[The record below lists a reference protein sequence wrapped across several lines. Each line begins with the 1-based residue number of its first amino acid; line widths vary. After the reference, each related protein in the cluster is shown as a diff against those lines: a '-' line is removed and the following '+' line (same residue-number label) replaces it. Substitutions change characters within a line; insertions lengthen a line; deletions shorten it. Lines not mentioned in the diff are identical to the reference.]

1 MEFLWGLIV
10 VIGAYIMGSFPTG
23 YLVVKILKGQDI
35 RQVGSGSTG
44 ATNVK
49 RVLGKWGFFGVLTVD
64 AIKGL
69 AAVLL
74 AQYLQTKLNIYPELN
89 LLPIFASIAVML
101 GHSKSI
107 FLGFTGGKSVATTG
121 GTIIGLNWLVA
132 IVAFIIWSSISYFSR
147 YISLGSIIGV
157 ASLPILMY
165 IFHAPISYVIYCA
178 IAAIYV
184 IYLHREN
191 IKRLLNGTENKVR

>member
-69 AAVLL
+69 LAVLL
-74 AQYLQTKLNIYPELN
+74 AQYLQVKLNIYPELN
-89 LLPIFASIAVML
+89 LLPIFASIAVMI

-132 IVAFIIWSSISYFSR
+132 VVAFIIWSSISYFSR
-147 YISLGSIIGV
+147 YISLGSIVGV

-165 IFHAPISYVIYCA
+165 VFHAPLSYVIYCA

>member
-1 MEFLWGLIV
+1 MEFVWGLIIV
-10 VIGAYIMGSFPTG
+10 AGAYILGSFPTG

-35 RQVGSGSTG
+35 RQIGSGSTG

-49 RVLGKWGFFGVLTVD
+49 RVLGKWGFFGVLIVD

-89 LLPIFASIAVML
+89 LLPIFASIAVMV

-132 IVAFIIWSSISYFSR
+132 LIAFIIWSSISYFSR

-191 IKRLLNGTENKVR
+191 VKRLLSGTENKVR

>member
-1 MEFLWGLIV
+1 MEFVWGLIIV
-10 VIGAYIMGSFPTG
+10 AGAYILGSFPTG

-89 LLPIFASIAVML
+89 LLPIFASIAVMV

-132 IVAFIIWSSISYFSR
+132 LIAFIIWSSISYISR

-157 ASLPILMY
+157 ASLPVLMY

>member
-1 MEFLWGLIV
+1 MEFVWGLIIV
-10 VIGAYIMGSFPTG
+10 AGAYVLGSFPTG

-35 RQVGSGSTG
+35 REIGSGSTG

>member
-69 AAVLL
+69 LAVLL
-74 AQYLQTKLNIYPELN
+74 AQYLQVKLNIYPELN
-89 LLPIFASIAVML
+89 LLPIFVSIAVMI

-132 IVAFIIWSSISYFSR
+132 VVAFIIWSSISYFSR
-147 YISLGSIIGV
+147 YISLGSIVGV

-165 IFHAPISYVIYCA
+165 VFHAPLSYVIYCA